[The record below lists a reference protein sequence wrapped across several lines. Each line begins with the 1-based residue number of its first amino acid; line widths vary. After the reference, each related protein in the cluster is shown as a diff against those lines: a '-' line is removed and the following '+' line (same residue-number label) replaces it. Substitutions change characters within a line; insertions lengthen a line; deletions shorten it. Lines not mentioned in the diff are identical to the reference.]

1 MLLYQSKSRRGSTPE
16 AKHRL
21 KGKQGKAGRVLG
33 KKRPEKKL
41 WLDAYYEEMETFIW
55 QMLTSAK
62 QSAVTGTERLVS
74 TLCKIPAF
82 NKVPRAF
89 SMLFIQYGD
98 LTGENLLGQAKTTS
112 PATLDAT
119 QILHTS
125 NHTQPRIELFSLQ
138 LSFHGFIWVSLL

>member
-1 MLLYQSKSRRGSTPE
+1 MLLYQSKSRCGSTPE
-16 AKHRL
+16 AKHCL

-41 WLDAYYEEMETFIW
+41 WWDAYYEEMETFIW

-62 QSAVTGTERLVS
+62 QSALTGTE
-74 TLCKIPAF
+74 
-82 NKVPRAF
+82 
-89 SMLFIQYGD
+89 
-98 LTGENLLGQAKTTS
+98 TGQHPMQNSCFQQGAQSFLNVVYSIWGSNRREFVGTRKTTS
-112 PATLDAT
+112 PATLDST

-125 NHTQPRIELFSLQ
+125 NHTQPRIEFFSLQ